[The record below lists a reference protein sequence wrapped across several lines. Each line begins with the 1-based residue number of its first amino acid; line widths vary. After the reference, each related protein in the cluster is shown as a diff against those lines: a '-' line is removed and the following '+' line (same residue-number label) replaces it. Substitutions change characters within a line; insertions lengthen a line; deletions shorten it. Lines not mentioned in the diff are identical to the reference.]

1 MDYQTIYPQVY
12 CSVLQTFLSIEVK
25 SYQQPSKTLLSG
37 QPVSKE
43 IPEEFALKITEIAN
57 FHTMQILKHLKNN
70 QDT

>member
-12 CSVLQTFLSIEVK
+12 CSVLQTFLSIEGK
-25 SYQQPSKTLLSG
+25 SNPQSSKTLLSG

-43 IPEEFALKITEIAN
+43 ISEEFALKITGIAD

-70 QDT
+70 QET